1 MRLLR
6 CEFDFAQ
13 WGLSTQRW
21 VPSTLTVVSSSRKH
35 AGNYQ
40 KQENSLETILR
51 GSKQHC
57 ISSNKFNFFSAS
69 KSDQK
74 RWSVEAE
81 VADGKEEIE
90 REFEKFGTLSHV
102 WVAFNPPG
110 FAFITFENE
119 HEAQSAVDHLNGS
132 ERFGTKLRV
141 EVSRSRGRGGGGR
154 GGGRRDFGG
163 GGGRGGGGR
172 SDFGGGRPYDRFG
185 GGGGRDDH
193 RGGGGGPRQRSR
205 SPPGQCDSFL
215 FLHGS
220 SFDKDT
226 TTTNRATALETNT
239 RATPPEIT
247 RRTEAPTD
255 TKNSSSV
262 CDQPLLNWSAQDC
275 LQNLLQLHEKTNKQT

>member
-1 MRLLR
+1 MERGGR
-6 CEFDFAQ
+6 GGGRSFGGTRVYVG
-13 WGLSTQRW
+13 GLTDA
-21 VPSTLTVVSSSRKH
+21 VK
-35 AGNYQ
+35 
-40 KQENSLETILR
+40 
-51 GSKQHC
+51 
-57 ISSNKFNFFSAS
+57 
-69 KSDQK
+69 
-74 RWSVEAE
+74 
-81 VADGKEEIE
+81 KEEIE

-185 GGGGRDDH
+185 GGGGGGRDDH

-205 SPPGQCDSFL
+205 SPPGRSDYYEQSYRSRDQYSGDTARNYPS
-215 FLHGS
+215 HGGA
-220 SFDKDT
+220 
-226 TTTNRATALETNT
+226 NRY
-239 RATPPEIT
+239 
-247 RRTEAPTD
+247 
-255 TKNSSSV
+255 
-262 CDQPLLNWSAQDC
+262 
-275 LQNLLQLHEKTNKQT
+275 